1 QSIEKYLHALDWT
14 LDHRKLSVACAFVL
28 LAVVTA
34 VLVVPLRREF
44 FPIVDGG
51 SFEMYVRAPSGTRLE
66 TTNDRV
72 AEVEDFVRK
81 TIPEKDLHL
90 IVSQIGITPDWSA
103 AYTENAGKM
112 DCTMRIQ
119 LAEDRDE
126 TAQYYVQAL
135 RQALGRNRRF
145 ADLEFG
151 FNSGGLIR

>member
-1 QSIEKYLHALDWT
+1 PACSAAWLKPSQTDKQRDPEQRNPGQRDPEQRGGFVRRAFARWQRLIEQGIEKYLHALDWT

-51 SFEMYVRAPSGTRLE
+51 AFEMYVRAPSGTRLE

-81 TIPEKDLHL
+81 TIPEQDLHL

-103 AYTENAGKM
+103 A
-112 DCTMRIQ
+112 
-119 LAEDRDE
+119 
-126 TAQYYVQAL
+126 
-135 RQALGRNRRF
+135 
-145 ADLEFG
+145 
-151 FNSGGLIR
+151 